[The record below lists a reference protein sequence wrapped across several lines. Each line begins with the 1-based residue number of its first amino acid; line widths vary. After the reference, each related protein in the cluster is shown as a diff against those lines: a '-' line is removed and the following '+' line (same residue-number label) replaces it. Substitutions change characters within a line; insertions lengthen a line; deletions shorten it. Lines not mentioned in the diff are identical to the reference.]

1 MPEPR
6 LRPRFIRAAVG
17 LAIVVA
23 LSAGAA
29 AVYFKGSGQGN
40 GAKLATVDCD
50 DALKTAKRVAPLA
63 KGEVAAFRPATGP
76 DAFTDLAFK
85 GPDAASLTLAAFAG
99 RTVLVNLWAT
109 WCVPCRT
116 EMPALDR
123 LEAAL
128 GSDRFQVVAINLDLG
143 DQSRARAF
151 LEAIGVKEL
160 GFYSDPTT
168 GLFTSLKQ
176 RGLALGLPTTL
187 LIDGKGCRIGVVE
200 GPAAWDS
207 EDAKALIGAALDSG

>member
-1 MPEPR
+1 MNAPETKKMPEPR

-109 WCVPCRT
+109 WCVP
-116 EMPALDR
+116 
-123 LEAAL
+123 
-128 GSDRFQVVAINLDLG
+128 
-143 DQSRARAF
+143 
-151 LEAIGVKEL
+151 
-160 GFYSDPTT
+160 
-168 GLFTSLKQ
+168 
-176 RGLALGLPTTL
+176 
-187 LIDGKGCRIGVVE
+187 
-200 GPAAWDS
+200 
-207 EDAKALIGAALDSG
+207 